1 MKLNSLSQ
9 EVFCA
14 LFWFFLFPSPFFCIL
29 LLLCLFLL
37 AVSFVDS
44 LAVEV
49 MSLVPGNVTPCLE
62 SLREELL
69 EKEQMMCGDFRDFQ
83 DLLDYL
89 KSSGHSQCT
98 TVWTKDSVAY
108 RCRTCQVNDASAICE
123 RCYHEGDHQWHDFV
137 MYNSDSGGCCDCGDK
152 DAWKEEGFCT
162 THRLSNQKKG
172 HVPFHLFE
180 PARETVC
187 WALRMLSIWVHKIWE
202 ERIKDPKASVEGE
215 IQAAKLYIDWLQKVC
230 SVDALR
236 NLLSVFVTRKFIF
249 DISFDVDMVQRVAKS
264 PLEILLRTIQSMPEA
279 LTEGETTLFL
289 QMLYNGWFKRQFTQ
303 ELMRHYSDMVIDV
316 AQKFHD
322 YVHHADFIRDCK
334 ALDSTL
340 DRVMV
345 HLFNVPKIA
354 LIEEQHLL
362 ENFIFVFK
370 RVLEICLVRG
380 TATVDVKHE
389 AIRQKV
395 YLRPQGDL
403 RLIVSHPHVAVYV
416 LSERLDVFEMI
427 LQVVAYLQWMNP
439 YSKNSLVD
447 LENEDAWTFA
457 IQLEMNTMAVVF
469 QIIARCYS
477 TADTEQSRKTVKQM
491 LVSAGNCTVKSLHH
505 YLSKKLTFT
514 SMSLHIPL
522 HRVLSAILSKLVL
535 FTWDDDNEG
544 FLSDLQIDYTEEEVL
559 DLLDLPLRIAAWMV
573 QIRAQEWEDVSE
585 DFYRLELIYRG
596 SFWHDQSWD
605 MDVLLLQF
613 CAVAKEKME
622 HAIVLRMA
630 DHFHLQDLVT
640 SPATRDRMS
649 RLSPSYIQDFLRL
662 ILLVVRDRRNT
673 GMNELC
679 RALSAIPLDH
689 QKLSA
694 TLENVAQFHQ
704 PKVQEQGYYQLKPE
718 LWKEF
723 DPLFAHFYLS
733 ELEEAQERAVHVGKL
748 RHYWR
753 IGLPHKAA
761 PPYNRLTNLL
771 HTQACHQ
778 LLWNVLNH
786 VTFLVKKEKSATAG
800 ETLGVTA
807 LQMMEIAVRDR
818 LQVQPP
824 SAAPQP
830 FGFHP
835 NDILVNIKTRPGKFL
850 VELSTW
856 KPESSSMYDLLQE
869 LQSLNNAHRL
879 ADYAQHIIQLLHSF
893 PTYFGAEQG
902 HSKVYNP
909 PQHQVQDDIA
919 EHAWQRLKKERQA
932 AILARMSAQQKAFL
946 DQHDDQE
953 DDEGQEGHHDA
964 SPTEGSRRG
973 RLAEDSF
980 ERISGSAPALMP
992 DHKGKFAIMEST
1004 LTVQECALCRTKCD
1018 SSDSPA
1024 GSIAFMQRYNMP
1036 RQLSNRAHE
1045 VKVWE
1050 AETFSKCNNTEQLI
1064 TLIQPQKTV
1073 LEVKGCSLDY
1083 HPTEHVACCGHQM
1096 HQACFESYHSSLVQ
1110 RHCLGNSYEGKGII
1124 DLNNGEIWCPICRRL
1139 ANVLLP
1145 VVEVS
1150 NLQRMLQ
1157 VQVGGRKE
1165 NHTWEQLWDPPAN
1178 LSTAIDNFAVQTIRV
1193 RTRFSTVIEATH
1205 MSSCQVLWE
1214 LLAGNIVH
1222 FEVETREETNEV
1234 GSSSSAP
1241 VQLRNEWGGE
1251 PAHLTA
1257 LQELGKLAMVS
1268 NKSGEDRVRRIK
1280 LDNIK
1285 HLKEKLGLLCENKE
1299 QVDVPGSFNLISAN
1313 VLPKLKEIL
1322 QGLFSS
1328 NPLDN
1333 NHEDSKGDMK
1343 NQESSEHGRNS
1354 SASIGNGLR
1363 TDHVALHQ
1371 IEESQEKALWRGP
1384 APRPEFAGGRGMPNP
1399 NCQPLVVETPPKAL
1413 SKHQPIQTSS
1423 VHHPSKIQHS
1433 EGYKYPK
1440 CNIIDGD
1447 LLEVDPFVILTHL
1460 LLSAF
1465 QGWLS
1470 RSQIL
1475 CMVKFSYILS
1485 IIQTL
1490 IALSR
1495 LEIKTS
1501 LEAENVKLVTQ
1512 SASLPFV
1519 QLTTC
1524 YELDGMHYDSGRKL
1538 MDAAYLEESLELQ
1551 DIWDIIVISQVGVNK
1566 QVAAFKQHQQTSNGF
1581 RDIQPCLYKV
1591 PKGLYLM
1598 KLPLLYQELLWQS
1611 SQENCQSC
1619 GKVPDEAALC
1629 LICGNYFCCKME
1641 YYYGESGECSRR
1653 HADKEYACIG
1663 IFLLMRSTEVLLMRG
1678 NRACNL
1684 PSLYLDQH
1692 GEEDYALQR
1701 NQKLYLSQLR
1711 LNKVRW
1717 LWLTAGFD
1725 FDTRILHTS
1734 YIREFFCTPWET
1746 HDQSTIL
1753 ASDATYY
1760 HEEGMK
1766 DQEGQEKQK
1775 GPRRL

>member
-215 IQAAKLYIDWLQKVC
+215 IQAAKLYIDWLQK
-230 SVDALR
+230 
-236 NLLSVFVTRKFIF
+236 
-249 DISFDVDMVQRVAKS
+249 RVAKS

-673 GMNELC
+673 GMNELDALRYNVIQWLCVRDQTYSQLC

-1519 QLTTC
+1519 RRAALLVQLTTC

-1566 QVAAFKQHQQTSNGF
+1566 QVAAFKQHQQTSNQGF

>member
-215 IQAAKLYIDWLQKVC
+215 IQAAKLYIDWLQK
-230 SVDALR
+230 
-236 NLLSVFVTRKFIF
+236 
-249 DISFDVDMVQRVAKS
+249 
-264 PLEILLRTIQSMPEA
+264 
-279 LTEGETTLFL
+279 ETTLFL

-673 GMNELC
+673 GMNELDALRYNVIQWLCVRDQTYSQLC

-1519 QLTTC
+1519 RRAALLVQLTTC

-1566 QVAAFKQHQQTSNGF
+1566 QVAAFKQHQQTSNQGF

>member
-1 MKLNSLSQ
+1 
-9 EVFCA
+9 
-14 LFWFFLFPSPFFCIL
+14 
-29 LLLCLFLL
+29 
-37 AVSFVDS
+37 
-44 LAVEV
+44 
-49 MSLVPGNVTPCLE
+49 
-62 SLREELL
+62 
-69 EKEQMMCGDFRDFQ
+69 
-83 DLLDYL
+83 
-89 KSSGHSQCT
+89 
-98 TVWTKDSVAY
+98 
-108 RCRTCQVNDASAICE
+108 
-123 RCYHEGDHQWHDFV
+123 
-137 MYNSDSGGCCDCGDK
+137 
-152 DAWKEEGFCT
+152 
-162 THRLSNQKKG
+162 
-172 HVPFHLFE
+172 
-180 PARETVC
+180 
-187 WALRMLSIWVHKIWE
+187 
-202 ERIKDPKASVEGE
+202 
-215 IQAAKLYIDWLQKVC
+215 
-230 SVDALR
+230 
-236 NLLSVFVTRKFIF
+236 
-249 DISFDVDMVQRVAKS
+249 MVQ
-264 PLEILLRTIQSMPEA
+264 
-279 LTEGETTLFL
+279 
-289 QMLYNGWFKRQFTQ
+289 
-303 ELMRHYSDMVIDV
+303 
-316 AQKFHD
+316 
-322 YVHHADFIRDCK
+322 
-334 ALDSTL
+334 
-340 DRVMV
+340 
-345 HLFNVPKIA
+345 LFNVPKIA

-362 ENFIFVFK
+362 ENFISVFK

-447 LENEDAWTFA
+447 FENDDAWTFA
-457 IQLEMNTMAVVF
+457 IQLEIETDDVW
-469 QIIARCYS
+469 
-477 TADTEQSRKTVKQM
+477 
-491 LVSAGNCTVKSLHH
+491 LLSLDMQ
-505 YLSKKLTFT
+505 KLAFT

-544 FLSDLQIDYTEEEVL
+544 FLSDLQTDYTEEEVL
-559 DLLDLPLRIAAWMV
+559 DLLDLPLCIAAWMV
-573 QIRAQEWEDVSE
+573 QIRAQQWEDVSE

-605 MDVLLLQF
+605 MDLLLLQF

-630 DHFHLQDLVT
+630 VRFHLQDLVT
-640 SPATRDRMS
+640 SPAARDRMS
-649 RLSPSYIQDFLRL
+649 CFTPSYIQDFLRL

-673 GMNELC
+673 GMNELDALRYNVIQWLCVRDQTYSQLC

-689 QKLSA
+689 QKISA

-704 PKVQEQGYYQLKPE
+704 PQVQEQGYYQLKPE

-733 ELEEAQERAVHVGKL
+733 ELEEA
-748 RHYWR
+748 
-753 IGLPHKAA
+753 
-761 PPYNRLTNLL
+761 
-771 HTQACHQ
+771 QACHQ

-807 LQMMEIAVRDR
+807 LQMMEIAVATQDLHYSKAPDKCCRQDR
-818 LQVQPP
+818 LQFQPP

-830 FGFHP
+830 CGFHP

-850 VELSTW
+850 VDLNTW

-879 ADYAQHIIQLLHSF
+879 ADYAQYIIQLLHSLF
-893 PTYFGAEQG
+893 PTYFGAEQR

-909 PQHQVQDDIA
+909 PQR
-919 EHAWQRLKKERQA
+919 QRLKKERQA

-953 DDEGQEGHHDA
+953 DDEDQQGHHDA

-973 RLAEDSF
+973 RLAGDSF

-1036 RQLSNRAHE
+1036 MQLSNRAHE

-1050 AETFSKCNNTEQLI
+1050 AETFAKCNNTEQLI

-1096 HQACFESYHSSLVQ
+1096 HQACFVSYHSSLVQ
-1110 RHCLGNSYEGKGII
+1110 RHCLGSSYEGEGII

-1150 NLQRMLQ
+1150 SLQRMLQ
-1157 VQVGGRKE
+1157 VQVGDTKE

-1178 LSTAIDNFAVQTIRV
+1178 LSTAIDDFAVQTIRV

-1268 NKSGEDRVRRIK
+1268 NTSDEDRVRCMK
-1280 LDNIK
+1280 LHNIR
-1285 HLKEKLGLLCENKE
+1285 HLWEKLGLLCENKE

-1313 VLPKLKEIL
+1313 VLPKLEEIL
-1322 QGLFSS
+1322 QGLFPSHK
-1328 NPLDN
+1328 LDN
-1333 NHEDSKGDMK
+1333 NRVDTPM
-1343 NQESSEHGRNS
+1343 
-1354 SASIGNGLR
+1354 
-1363 TDHVALHQ
+1363 
-1371 IEESQEKALWRGP
+1371 
-1384 APRPEFAGGRGMPNP
+1384 PEFAGGRGMPNP
-1399 NCQPLVVETPPKAL
+1399 NCQPLVGETPPK
-1413 SKHQPIQTSS
+1413 
-1423 VHHPSKIQHS
+1423 
-1433 EGYKYPK
+1433 
-1440 CNIIDGD
+1440 
-1447 LLEVDPFVILTHL
+1447 
-1460 LLSAF
+1460 
-1465 QGWLS
+1465 
-1470 RSQIL
+1470 
-1475 CMVKFSYILS
+1475 
-1485 IIQTL
+1485 
-1490 IALSR
+1490 
-1495 LEIKTS
+1495 
-1501 LEAENVKLVTQ
+1501 
-1512 SASLPFV
+1512 V

-1524 YELDGMHYDSGRKL
+1524 YELDGMHYDSGILNKASGGTQIFL
-1538 MDAAYLEESLELQ
+1538 AMGFSSNAHSL
-1551 DIWDIIVISQVGVNK
+1551 I
-1566 QVAAFKQHQQTSNGF
+1566 QQGLP
-1581 RDIQPCLYKV
+1581 DIQPCLYKV
-1591 PKGLYLM
+1591 PKGLYLT
-1598 KLPLLYQELLWQS
+1598 KLPLLYQ
-1611 SQENCQSC
+1611 
-1619 GKVPDEAALC
+1619 
-1629 LICGNYFCCKME
+1629 
-1641 YYYGESGECSRR
+1641 
-1653 HADKEYACIG
+1653 
-1663 IFLLMRSTEVLLMRG
+1663 
-1678 NRACNL
+1678 
-1684 PSLYLDQH
+1684 
-1692 GEEDYALQR
+1692 EDYALQR

-1734 YIREFFCTPWET
+1734 HIREFFTLLET

-1753 ASDATYY
+1753 AADATYY
-1760 HEEGMK
+1760 REEGMK

>member
-1 MKLNSLSQ
+1 
-9 EVFCA
+9 
-14 LFWFFLFPSPFFCIL
+14 
-29 LLLCLFLL
+29 
-37 AVSFVDS
+37 
-44 LAVEV
+44 
-49 MSLVPGNVTPCLE
+49 MSRVPGNVTPCLE
-62 SLREELL
+62 SLGAEIL
-69 EKEQMMCGDFRDFQ
+69 EKERMMCGNFRNFQ

-123 RCYHEGDHQWHDFV
+123 RCYHQGDHQWHDFV

-172 HVPFHLFE
+172 HVPFYLFV

-202 ERIKDPKASVEGE
+202 ERIKDPKASVEDK

-249 DISFDVDMVQRVAKS
+249 DVSFDRVAKS
-264 PLEILLRTIQSMPEA
+264 PLEILLKTIQSMPEA

-316 AQKFHD
+316 AQKIHD
-322 YVHHADFIRDCK
+322 YGHHADFIRDCK

-345 HLFNVPKIA
+345 QLFNVPKIA

-362 ENFIFVFK
+362 ENFISVFK
-370 RVLEICLVRG
+370 RVLEICLLRG

-439 YSKNSLVD
+439 YSENSLVD
-447 LENEDAWTFA
+447 FENDDAWTFA

-469 QIIARCYS
+469 QIIAHCYS
-477 TADTEQSRKTVKQM
+477 TADTDETVKQM
-491 LVSAGNCTVKSLHH
+491 LVSAGNCTVKSLRH
-505 YLSKKLTFT
+505 YLSKARFSDPIEHKLTFT

-535 FTWDDDNEG
+535 FTWDDKNEG
-544 FLSDLQIDYTEEEVL
+544 FLSDLQTDYTEEEVL

-573 QIRAQEWEDVSE
+573 QIRAQQWEDVSE

-630 DHFHLQDLVT
+630 DRFHLQDLVT
-640 SPATRDRMS
+640 SPAARDTMS
-649 RLSPSYIQDFLRL
+649 RFSPSYIQDFLRL

-673 GMNELC
+673 GMNELNALRYNVIQWLCVRDQTYSQLC

-689 QKLSA
+689 QNLSA

-718 LWKEF
+718 LWEEF

-733 ELEEAQERAVHVGKL
+733 DLEEAQERAVHVGKL
-748 RHYWR
+748 QHYWR
-753 IGLPHKAA
+753 VGLPREAA

-786 VTFLVKKEKSATAG
+786 VTFLVKKEESATAG

-807 LQMMEIAVRDR
+807 LQMMEIAVQDR
-818 LQVQPP
+818 LQLQPP

-830 FGFHP
+830 CGFHP

-850 VELSTW
+850 VKLSTW

-869 LQSLNNAHRL
+869 LQSLKNAHRL
-879 ADYAQHIIQLLHSF
+879 ADYARHIIQLLHSF
-893 PTYFGAEQG
+893 PTYFGAEQR

-919 EHAWQRLKKERQA
+919 EDAWQRLKKERQA

-953 DDEGQEGHHDA
+953 DDEDQQGHHDA
-964 SPTEGSRRG
+964 SPTEGSHRG
-973 RLAEDSF
+973 RLAGDSF

-1024 GSIAFMQRYNMP
+1024 GSIAFMQRYNVPM
-1036 RQLSNRAHE
+1036 QLSNRAHE

-1096 HQACFESYHSSLVQ
+1096 HQACFVSYHSSLVQ
-1110 RHCLGNSYEGKGII
+1110 RHVLGNSYEGEGII

-1150 NLQRMLQ
+1150 SLQRMLQ
-1157 VQVGGRKE
+1157 VQVGGTKE

-1178 LSTAIDNFAVQTIRV
+1178 LSTAIDDFAVQTIRV

-1205 MSSCQVLWE
+1205 VSSCQVLWE

-1268 NKSGEDRVRRIK
+1268 NTSHEDKVRHIK
-1280 LDNIK
+1280 LDNIE
-1285 HLKEKLGLLCENKE
+1285 HLRKKLGLLCENKE

-1322 QGLFSS
+1322 QGLFPSD
-1328 NPLDN
+1328 LVDN
-1333 NHEDSKGDMK
+1333 NHVDSKGDMK

-1354 SASIGNGLR
+1354 SASIGNGLT

-1371 IEESQEKALWRGP
+1371 IEESQEKAPWRGP
-1384 APRPEFAGGRGMPNP
+1384 APMPEFAGGRGMPNP
-1399 NCQPLVVETPPKAL
+1399 NCQPLVGETPPKAL
-1413 SKHQPIQTSS
+1413 SKHQSIQTSF
-1423 VHHPSKIQHS
+1423 VKHPSTIQPL
-1433 EGYKYPK
+1433 EGYKYS
-1440 CNIIDGD
+1440 IIDGD
-1447 LLEVDPFVILTHL
+1447 LLEVDPFAILMHL

-1501 LEAENVKLVTQ
+1501 LEAENVKLAIQ
-1512 SASLPFV
+1512 SGSLPFIRRAALLV

-1551 DIWDIIVISQVGVNK
+1551 DIWDVIVISQVGVNK
-1566 QVAAFKQHQQTSNGF
+1566 QVAAFKQHQQTSNGLP
-1581 RDIQPCLYKV
+1581 DIQPCLYKV

-1619 GKVPDEAALC
+1619 REVPDEAALC

-1641 YYYGESGECSRR
+1641 YYYGKSGECSR

-1734 YIREFFCTPWET
+1734 HIRAYFPTLLET

-1753 ASDATYY
+1753 AADATYY

>member
-215 IQAAKLYIDWLQKVC
+215 IQAAKLYIDWLQK
-230 SVDALR
+230 
-236 NLLSVFVTRKFIF
+236 
-249 DISFDVDMVQRVAKS
+249 VQRVAKS

-673 GMNELC
+673 GMNELDALRYNVIQWLCVRDQTYSQLC

-1519 QLTTC
+1519 RRAALLVQLTTC